1 MAQTNVF
8 PLLSQTASATM
19 TLEIAATETAKTD
32 RYVVDSRTVLI
43 NAQGADAAPT
53 YTVDIDAPVGLVFFV
68 DITSFNSNSEDNP
81 AAAVIF
87 RKAGSTVTFDADTE
101 AACIWV
107 TDAGLVDGTNIL
119 GSALG
124 ATSGATFA

>member
-1 MAQTNVF
+1 
-8 PLLSQTASATM
+8 M
-19 TLEIAATETAKTD
+19 TLEIDATATEKTVE
-32 RYVVDSRTVLI
+32 YAVDSRTVLI
-43 NAQGADAAPT
+43 NAQGADSAPT
-53 YTVDIDAPVGLVFFV
+53 YTVNIEAPIGLVFFV
-68 DITSFNSNSEDNP
+68 DITSFNSNTEDAG

-87 RKAGSTVTFDADTE
+87 KKAGSTVTFDADTE

-119 GSALG
+119 GTALG

>member
-1 MAQTNVF
+1 MARTNVF

-19 TLEIAATETAKTD
+19 TLEIDADATAKTVE
-32 RYVVDSRTVLI
+32 YAVDSRTVLI
-43 NAQGADAAPT
+43 NAQGADATPT
-53 YTVDIDAPVGLVFFV
+53 YTVNIEAPIGLMFFV
-68 DITSFNSNSEDNP
+68 DVTSLNSNTGT
-81 AAAVIF
+81 AAAEVVLQ
-87 RKAGSTVTFDADTE
+87 KGTSTVTIDAAAE

-107 TDAGLVDGTNIL
+107 TDAGLIDGSNIL

>member
-1 MAQTNVF
+1 MARTNVF

-19 TLEIAATETAKTD
+19 TLEIDATATAKTVE
-32 RYVVDSRTVLI
+32 YAVDSRTVLI

-53 YTVDIDAPVGLVFFV
+53 YTVNIEAPIGLVFFV
-68 DITSFNSNSEDNP
+68 DVTSLNSNSED
-81 AAAVIF
+81 AASVVTLQ
-87 RKAGSTVTFDADTE
+87 KGTSTVTIDAAGE

-107 TDAGLVDGTNIL
+107 TDAGLIDGSNIL